1 MKTCLHPQ
9 GAALFAGLAAFALT
23 AVGLVVTDPKIGQPV
38 AWLTE
43 TFTGLQRSEEP
54 AKVVLPTLTDITPK
68 TFTEG
73 QMVVGAD
80 GDYLTVKDLPPVVA
94 VFGTGIYP
102 AMPSQ
107 VIEWTGPDDADSHN
121 VG

>member
-1 MKTCLHPQ
+1 MKPYLHPQ

-23 AVGLVVTDPKIGQPV
+23 TVGLVLTDPKIVQPV
-38 AWLTE
+38 AWLTD
-43 TFTGLQRSEEP
+43 TFIGLQPSEEP
-54 AKVVLPTLTDITPK
+54 VKVVLPTLTNITPK
-68 TFTEG
+68 TF
-73 QMVVGAD
+73 VSAD

-94 VFGTGIYP
+94 VYGTGIYP